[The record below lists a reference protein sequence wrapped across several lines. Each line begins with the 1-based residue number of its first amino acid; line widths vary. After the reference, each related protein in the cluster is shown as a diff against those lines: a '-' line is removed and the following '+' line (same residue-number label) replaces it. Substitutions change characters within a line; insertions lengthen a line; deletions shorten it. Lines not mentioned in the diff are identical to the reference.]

1 MIIDVENTRIAKLGK
16 YLETI
21 LEELNSKYKKINA
34 DFLGIEVNN
43 YSLDKIPTTS
53 IVERWITGYEIHK
66 DIYSLRSRNAYSSD
80 RLSNLKNI
88 GFFETFQK
96 IINSNNDNGI
106 LPEIDGIISIECLNQ
121 GTFNSADES
130 GKTAVFDIQLQITYL
145 DGGIKYE
152 SKN

>member
-1 MIIDVENTRIAKLGK
+1 MAIIDVENTRIAKLGK

-43 YSLDKIPTTS
+43 YSLDKIPTAS
-53 IVERWITGYEIHK
+53 EVETWLTGTKICR
-66 DIYSLRSRNAYSSD
+66 DVYSFRSRNAYSSD

-96 IINSNNDNGI
+96 IINSNNDEGV
-106 LPEIDGIISIECLNQ
+106 LPEIDNIESIECLNQ
-121 GTFNSADES
+121 GTFNYADES
-130 GKTAVFDIQLQITYL
+130 MKTAVFDIQLQIVYRE
-145 DGGIKYE
+145 D
-152 SKN
+152 

>member
-43 YSLDKIPTTS
+43 YSLDKIPTAS
-53 IVERWITGYEIHK
+53 VVEHYVAGGRLCK
-66 DIYSLRSRNAYSSD
+66 DVFSFRSRNPYSSD

-88 GFFETFQK
+88 GFFENYAKQT
-96 IINSNNDNGI
+96 SLI
-106 LPEIDGIISIECLNQ
+106 LLNQ
-121 GTFNSADES
+121 HA
-130 GKTAVFDIQLQITYL
+130 
-145 DGGIKYE
+145 
-152 SKN
+152 

>member
-21 LEELNSKYKKINA
+21 LEKLNSKYKKINA
-34 DFLGIEVNN
+34 DFLGIDVNN
-43 YSLDKIPTTS
+43 YSLDKIPTASEVAT
-53 IVERWITGYEIHK
+53 WLTGTKICR
-66 DIYSLRSRNAYSSD
+66 DVYSFRSRNPYSSD

-106 LPEIDGIISIECLNQ
+106 LPEIDNIESIECLNQ
-121 GTFNSADES
+121 GTFNSADAS
-130 GKTAVFDIQLQITYL
+130 GKTAVFDIQLQIVYRE
-145 DGGIKYE
+145 G
-152 SKN
+152 

>member
-1 MIIDVENTRIAKLGK
+1 MDINNTRIAKLGA

-43 YSLDKIPTTS
+43 YSLDKIPTAS
-53 IVERWITGYEIHK
+53 EVETWLTGTKICR
-66 DIYSLRSRNAYSSD
+66 DVYSFRSRNPYSSD

-106 LPEIDGIISIECLNQ
+106 LPEIDNIESIECLNQ
-121 GTFNSADES
+121 GTFNSADAS
-130 GKTAVFDIQLQITYL
+130 GKTAVFDIQLQIVYRE
-145 DGGIKYE
+145 D
-152 SKN
+152 

>member
-21 LEELNSKYKKINA
+21 LEELNSNYKKINA
-34 DFLGIEVNN
+34 DFLGIDVNN
-43 YSLDKIPTTS
+43 YSLDKIPTAS
-53 IVERWITGYEIHK
+53 EVETWLTGTKICR
-66 DIYSLRSRNAYSSD
+66 DVYSFRSRNAYSSD

-106 LPEIDGIISIECLNQ
+106 LPEIDNIESIECLNQ
-121 GTFNSADES
+121 GTFNSADAS
-130 GKTAVFDIQLQITYL
+130 GKTAVFDIQLQIVYRE
-145 DGGIKYE
+145 D
-152 SKN
+152 